1 MSIPNLI
8 PIFSLSFNI
17 IINAKMN
24 IFLKGY
30 IFKDEVIFK

>member
-8 PIFSLSFNI
+8 PIFSISFNI
-17 IINAKMN
+17 IINAKMS

-30 IFKDEVIFK
+30 IFKDKVIFK

>member
-1 MSIPNLI
+1 MSSPNLI
-8 PIFSLSFNI
+8 PIFNMSFNI

-30 IFKDEVIFK
+30 IFKDKVIFK